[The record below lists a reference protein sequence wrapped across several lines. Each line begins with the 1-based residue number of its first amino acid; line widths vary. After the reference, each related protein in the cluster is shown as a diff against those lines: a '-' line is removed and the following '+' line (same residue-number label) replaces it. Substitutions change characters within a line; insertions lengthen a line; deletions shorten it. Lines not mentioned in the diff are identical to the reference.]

1 MAIAT
6 GNIKEN
12 PFQLEHV
19 VLETCKQT
27 HRHRPTAIMVT
38 CSSEYIAPILRNKV
52 TTTNNY

>member
-6 GNIKEN
+6 GNITEN

-38 CSSEYIAPILRNKV
+38 CSEYIAPILRNKV